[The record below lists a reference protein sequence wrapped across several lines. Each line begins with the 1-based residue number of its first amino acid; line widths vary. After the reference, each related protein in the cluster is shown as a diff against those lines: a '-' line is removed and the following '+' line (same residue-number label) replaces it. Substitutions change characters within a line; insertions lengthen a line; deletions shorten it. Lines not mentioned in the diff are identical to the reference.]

1 MSVPSDMPTDRA
13 DKAAGAA
20 AELSRINADLQLE
33 IAERKQA
40 EEMLRLRVLELAV
53 LHAVASAGVE
63 ATGEDELIERATQVI
78 GEALYPDN
86 FGVLLLD
93 EAAGVLRVHP
103 SFRIRQDR
111 REARRLLIPLGLG
124 ISGQVAANGRPR
136 RVSDVAREEE
146 YPEADPQTRSK
157 LCVPLKAGGR
167 VIGVISAESMR
178 PGVFSEADERLLTT
192 CAEQLATAI
201 EKIRLF
207 QAEAR
212 RRREL
217 EALVVISSALR
228 QALTGASM
236 LLPLLEKSIEV
247 LGADAGA
254 LLLLKE
260 GALVLA
266 AGRGPGEAWLGRQY
280 PPDDDS
286 PWTVVQS
293 GVPLFIPDAGQSEL
307 GQPGD
312 LGRVLMQGMAA
323 AVFVPLKTAE
333 ATVGLLH
340 LAYRSRRE
348 FSEGDRGL
356 LTTIAEMAG
365 SALQRANVMETLEQ
379 RVADRTRELAALYD
393 VSAVASESPDLQT
406 TLERSLGRALV
417 AMQSA
422 AGTIHLLDE
431 TEETLHLAARQ
442 PIPPAAADQMDAS
455 MPPSHLTAWII
466 QHGEPLVIPDLAAD
480 PQAPPAAPRA
490 GPRAY
495 AGVPMQARR
504 RVLGVL
510 SVVRESGQQFNVEEM
525 ALLASIADQVA
536 VAVENA
542 RLHQQAEQAAVM
554 EERARLARE
563 LHDSV
568 TQSLYSVTLLADAT
582 RDFTEAGEWER
593 VKHYLV
599 RISETGRQA
608 LKEMRLLLYEL
619 RPPIIEEEGLLEA
632 LSRRLDAVEGRAGV
646 EVRLLATEWVDLPA
660 PVEEALYHIAQEAL
674 NNALKHAEATTVTVQ
689 LHGDAGGVDL
699 EVVDNG
705 KGFDPDSVKRR
716 GGMGLLSMR
725 QRTEMMGGQLT
736 ILSAPG
742 EGTRVKVELSNVK

>member
-1 MSVPSDMPTDRA
+1 MSAISDMQPDQA
-13 DKAAGAA
+13 DKAAGAT
-20 AELSRINADLQLE
+20 AELSRINADLRLE
-33 IAERKQA
+33 IAERKRA
-40 EEMLRLRVLELAV
+40 EETLRLRLLELAV
-53 LHAVASAGVE
+53 LHAVATAGVE

-103 SFRIRQDR
+103 SFRIRKDR
-111 REARRLLIPLGLG
+111 REARRMLIPLGRG
-124 ISGQVAANGRPR
+124 ISGQVAATGRPR
-136 RVSDVAREEE
+136 RVSDVTREDE

-157 LCVPLKAGGR
+157 LCVPLKAGER
-167 VIGVISAESMR
+167 VIGVISAESM
-178 PGVFSEADERLLTT
+178 PPDVFSEADERLLTT
-192 CAEQLATAI
+192 CAEQLATAM

-212 RRREL
+212 RRQEL

-228 QALTGASM
+228 QARTSESM
-236 LLPLLEKSIEV
+236 LLPLVEKCIQV

-254 LLLLKE
+254 LLLLK
-260 GALVLA
+260 GRALELA
-266 AGRGPGEAWLGRQY
+266 AGRGPSEALLGRQH
-280 PPDDDS
+280 PPGSDS
-286 PWTVVQS
+286 PWMVVQT
-293 GVPLFIPDAGQSEL
+293 GEPLFIPDAGQSEL
-307 GQPGD
+307 CQGD
-312 LGRVLMQGMAA
+312 LCRALMERLTAA
-323 AVFVPLKTAE
+323 AFIPLKTAE

-348 FSEGDRGL
+348 FPEEDRRL

-365 SALQRANVMETLEQ
+365 NALHRASVMETLEQ

-393 VSAVASESPDLQT
+393 VSAVASESLDLQT
-406 TLERSLGRALV
+406 ALERSLERALV

-422 AGTIHLLDE
+422 VGTIHLLDE
-431 TEETLHLAARQ
+431 TEETLRLAAHQ
-442 PIPPAAADQMDAS
+442 AIPLAAAAQTDFS
-455 MPPSHLTAWII
+455 MPPPYLTDWVM
-466 QHGEPLVIPDLAAD
+466 QHGEPLVIPDLAAEPQG
-480 PQAPPAAPRA
+480 PQAATMA

-510 SVVRESGQQFNVEEM
+510 SVVRETGRQFNVEEL

-536 VAVENA
+536 VVVENA
-542 RLHQQAEQAAVM
+542 RLQQQAEQAAVV

-593 VKHYLV
+593 VKHYLG
-599 RISETGRQA
+599 RMSETARQA

-619 RPPIIEEEGLLEA
+619 RPPIIEQEGLLEA

-646 EVRLLATEWVDLPA
+646 EVRLLAKEWVDLPA
-660 PVEEALYHIAQEAL
+660 PVEETLYRIAQEAL
-674 NNALKHAEATTVTVQ
+674 NNALKHAEATLVTVH
-689 LHGDAGGVDL
+689 LRADADSVDL

-705 KGFDPDSVKRR
+705 KGFDLDSVRRR

-725 QRTEMMGGQLT
+725 QRAEKLGSKLM
-736 ILSAPG
+736 ILSTPG
-742 EGTRVKVELSNVK
+742 EGTSVKVQMSNVN

>member
-1 MSVPSDMPTDRA
+1 VT
-13 DKAAGAA
+13 
-20 AELSRINADLQLE
+20 
-33 IAERKQA
+33 
-40 EEMLRLRVLELAV
+40 
-53 LHAVASAGVE
+53 
-63 ATGEDELIERATQVI
+63 
-78 GEALYPDN
+78 
-86 FGVLLLD
+86 
-93 EAAGVLRVHP
+93 
-103 SFRIRQDR
+103 
-111 REARRLLIPLGLG
+111 
-124 ISGQVAANGRPR
+124 
-136 RVSDVAREEE
+136 REEE

-157 LCVPLKAGGR
+157 LCVPLKAGER
-167 VIGVISAESMR
+167 IIGVISAESMH
-178 PGVFSEADERLLTT
+178 PDVFSEADERLLTT

-207 QAEAR
+207 QTEAR
-212 RRREL
+212 RRQEL

-228 QALTGASM
+228 QARTSESM
-236 LLPLLEKSIEV
+236 LLPLVEKSIEV
-247 LGADAGA
+247 LGGDAGA
-254 LLLLKE
+254 LLLLKG

-266 AGRGPGEAWLGRQY
+266 AGRGPSEALLGHQH
-280 PPDDDS
+280 PPGSDS
-286 PWTVVQS
+286 PWMVVQT

-307 GQPGD
+307 CQQGD
-312 LGRVLMQGMAA
+312 LCRALMQGMAA
-323 AVFVPLKTAE
+323 AVFIPLKTAE

-348 FSEGDRGL
+348 FPEEDRGL

-365 SALQRANVMETLEQ
+365 SALQRASVMETLEQ
-379 RVADRTRELAALYD
+379 RVADRTRELTALYD
-393 VSAVASESPDLQT
+393 VSAVASESLDLQA
-406 TLERSLGRALV
+406 TLERSLERALV

-422 AGTIHLLDE
+422 VGTIHLLDE
-431 TEETLHLAARQ
+431 TEETLHLAAHQ
-442 PIPPAAADQMDAS
+442 AIPPAAAVQMDFS
-455 MPPSHLTAWII
+455 MPPPHLTDWVI

-480 PQAPPAAPRA
+480 PQAPPAAPMA

-510 SVVRESGQQFNVEEM
+510 SVVRETGRQFNVEEM

-542 RLHQQAEQAAVM
+542 RLHQQAEQTAVM

-568 TQSLYSVTLLADAT
+568 TQSLYSATLLADAT

-593 VKHYLV
+593 VKHYLG
-599 RISETGRQA
+599 RISETARQA

-619 RPPIIEEEGLLEA
+619 RPPIIGQEGLLEA

-660 PVEEALYHIAQEAL
+660 PVEETLYHIAQEAL
-674 NNALKHAEATTVTVQ
+674 NNALKHAEATTVTVH
-689 LHGDAGGVDL
+689 LHGDADGVDL

-705 KGFDPDSVKRR
+705 KGFDPNSVKRR

-725 QRTEMMGGQLT
+725 QRTEKMGGKLT

-742 EGTRVKVELSNVK
+742 EGTRVKVEMSNVK